1 MFYEIGD
8 CDSQVIRWKIA
19 SEVNEVDIIGSESE
33 VEKAGYQSGYKEE
46 RSKGE
51 RSFKEMC

>member
-8 CDSQVIRWKIA
+8 CDSQVIRRKIA

-46 RSKGE
+46 RS
-51 RSFKEMC
+51 FKEMC